1 MSKWPSIATGVIRLD
16 SGDTELGAGETEITA
31 EIEGNDQVGL
41 NATYFIDALQV
52 VEGEDVRIGF
62 ETSLSPILIQG
73 TSLNT
78 KEEDFRHIIMPLKI

>member
-1 MSKWPSIATGVIRLD
+1 MALDANGIIRLD
-16 SGDTELGAGETEITA
+16 SGDTELGAGEIELAA
-31 EIEGNDQVGL
+31 EVEGNDQVGL

-52 VEGEDVRIGF
+52 IEGDDVRIGF
-62 ETSLSPILIQG
+62 ETSLSPLLIQG